1 VNRDLLSG
9 EIYAVL
15 GKLAGN
21 VASRT
26 QEKKIYL
33 VPRRRMQVNSNG
45 STCIGREIKT
55 GIHTLHLSGN

>member
-1 VNRDLLSG
+1 MKRDHLSG

-26 QEKKIYL
+26 WEKKIYL
-33 VPRRRMQVNSNG
+33 VPRRMMQVNSNG
-45 STCIGREIKT
+45 SMYIGREIKP
-55 GIHTLHLSGN
+55 GIHTLTLSGN